1 MTQTDTSVL
10 YAGEPIFD
18 VAELSAFEL
27 FTPRADETLWFFTSL
42 LGMVETGRSGES
54 VFLRGWQDAYRHSL
68 KITQR
73 DKPGM
78 GYAAWRASSAQALQ
92 RRVRAIE
99 ATGLGRGWVEGEG
112 GIGHAYEY
120 TLPDGSVQR
129 IHWEASYFEAEAADK
144 SILLNRAQRRPL
156 HGVPVRGLDHIN
168 LFSCDV
174 TRNRRFLMEA
184 LGYKLSEYV
193 ITPDNTEAGA
203 WLRLMTKSHDL
214 ALVKDQAGDG
224 GRLHH
229 VAFVY
234 GNSQHLADMCDV
246 MTDFDL
252 EIEAGPALHAISQ
265 AQFVYVLEPGG
276 NRIELVGE
284 IGYTITDPS
293 WQPVLWAQDAL
304 DHAVIFY
311 GSKLPAEFDTYG
323 TPHQGQT
330 AYRTPNRYVQAEA
343 GLILA

>member
-1 MTQTDTSVL
+1 MIHAEDG
-10 YAGEPIFD
+10 AAPGAEPIFD
-18 VAELSAFEL
+18 VAELSALEL
-27 FTPRADETLWFFTSL
+27 YSPRASETVWFFKTL
-42 LGMVETGRSGES
+42 LGMVETGRCGES

-73 DKPGM
+73 DRPGM
-78 GYAAWRASSAQALQ
+78 GYAAWRATSPAALQ

-99 ATGLGRGWVEGEG
+99 ATGLGRRWVAGEG
-112 GIGHAYEY
+112 GVGPAYEFA
-120 TLPDGSVQR
+120 LPDGSVQR
-129 IHWEASYFEAEAADK
+129 IHWEARYFEPDAEAV
-144 SILLNRAQRRPL
+144 SILLNRPQRRPL
-156 HGVPVRGLDHIN
+156 HGIPVRGLDHIN
-168 LFSCDV
+168 LFARDV
-174 TRNRRFLMEA
+174 TRNRRFLMDA
-184 LGYKLSEYV
+184 LGFKVSEYV
-193 ITPDNTEAGA
+193 VTPDNAEAGA

-234 GNSQHLADMCDV
+234 GNSQHLADICDV
-246 MTDFDL
+246 MTDAGL

-311 GSKLPAEFDTYG
+311 GGKLPPEFDTYG
-323 TPHQGQT
+323 TPHQGPT
-330 AYRTPNRYVQAEA
+330 TYRTPNRYVQAEV

>member
-1 MTQTDTSVL
+1 MIQTDTSIL
-10 YAGEPIFD
+10 PAGEPIFD

-27 FTPRADETLWFFTSL
+27 FTPRADETLWFFKTL
-42 LGMVETGRSGES
+42 LGMVETGRCGDS

-68 KITQR
+68 VITQR

-78 GYAAWRASSAQALQ
+78 GHATWRASSAQALQ
-92 RRVRAIE
+92 RRVHAIE
-99 ATGLGRGWVEGEG
+99 ATGLGRTWVEGEG
-112 GIGHAYEY
+112 GIGPAYEY

-129 IHWEASYFEAEAADK
+129 IHWEATYFEPEAAEK
-144 SILLNRAQRRPL
+144 TILLNRPQRRPL
-156 HGVPVRGLDHIN
+156 NGVPVRGLDHIN
-168 LFSCDV
+168 LFARDV
-174 TRNRRFLMEA
+174 TRNRRFLMEV

-214 ALVKDQAGDG
+214 AMVKDQAGDG

-234 GNSQHLADMCDV
+234 GNSQHLADISDV
-246 MTDFDL
+246 MTDNGL

-265 AQFVYVLEPGG
+265 AQFVYVIEPGG

-293 WQPVLWAQDAL
+293 WQAVLWAQDAL

-311 GSKLPAEFDTYG
+311 GGKLPAEFDTYG
-323 TPHQGQT
+323 TPHTGQT
-330 AYRTPNRYVQAEA
+330 SYRTPNTYGKVEA